1 MINIS
6 DNIKK
11 SKPYNSV
18 KSIIK
23 SLLDAGCESYIVG
36 GAVRDLALNIIP
48 KEYDICTSAT
58 PEQINNIFKRTKLVG
73 QSFGVSIVVHND
85 IAFELATFRQEFDYS
100 DGRHPDKVEYT
111 LDVRDDIKR
120 RDFTVN
126 GLLLNPLNEELID
139 HCGGISDLENKI
151 IRTIGN
157 PNERFNED
165 HLRILRAIRFSN
177 HLNFHIDDDTK
188 KAMTKAYKSII
199 NISIERVRDEI
210 TKILSGNNPG
220 NGLKLLDY
228 FGILELFLPEVL
240 MMKNVDQPKD
250 FHPEGDVFIHT
261 CLVLDKLAQSDPLNS
276 IEVIYGALFHDIGK
290 PDTFEKTD
298 RIRFNRH
305 EYVGAIKAENICKRL
320 KFSKKQTDS
329 IVSLVKEHM
338 KFGNVMNMK
347 KSTFKRFISMDN
359 FDDHLKL
366 HKADCLGSHGD
377 LSLLEFTLN
386 EMKNLENE
394 PTLPKPFIN
403 GDDLINLGIKPGPH
417 YKLILNQIFDEQL
430 EGHIKSRD
438 DALNKLK
445 EILNND

>member
-139 HCGGISDLENKI
+139 HCGGISDLENKR

-188 KAMTKAYKSII
+188 KAMTKTSRYTSM
-199 NISIERVRDEI
+199 
-210 TKILSGNNPG
+210 IL
-220 NGLKLLDY
+220 
-228 FGILELFLPEVL
+228 
-240 MMKNVDQPKD
+240 
-250 FHPEGDVFIHT
+250 
-261 CLVLDKLAQSDPLNS
+261 
-276 IEVIYGALFHDIGK
+276 
-290 PDTFEKTD
+290 
-298 RIRFNRH
+298 
-305 EYVGAIKAENICKRL
+305 
-320 KFSKKQTDS
+320 
-329 IVSLVKEHM
+329 
-338 KFGNVMNMK
+338 
-347 KSTFKRFISMDN
+347 
-359 FDDHLKL
+359 
-366 HKADCLGSHGD
+366 
-377 LSLLEFTLN
+377 
-386 EMKNLENE
+386 
-394 PTLPKPFIN
+394 
-403 GDDLINLGIKPGPH
+403 
-417 YKLILNQIFDEQL
+417 
-430 EGHIKSRD
+430 
-438 DALNKLK
+438 
-445 EILNND
+445 